1 MRSPGVSSSATTG
14 TLIGPDR
21 PQPPQTVP
29 AKVIYLNFAI
39 EPESALPPG
48 FVSIESIIDELESDE
63 AGREAMADAR
73 RFVGE
78 TFYGG
83 PPRGLAGF
91 RLAKGWS
98 QKRLAQ
104 ELKTSQSHVARIETG
119 QSDPQI
125 STVRR
130 LCEVL
135 DITIEQFERAF
146 PGGQQSP

>member
-1 MRSPGVSSSATTG
+1 MRSLGVSSSATTG

-21 PQPPQTVP
+21 PRPPQSAP
-29 AKVIYLNFAI
+29 AEVIYLNFAI
-39 EPESALPPG
+39 EPETALPPG
-48 FVSIESIIDELESDE
+48 FVSIDSIIDEFESDE

-78 TFYGG
+78 RFYSHH
-83 PPRGLAGF
+83 PRGLAGF

-104 ELKTSQSHVARIETG
+104 ELGTSQSHVARIEAG

-135 DITIEQFERAF
+135 GITIEQFERAF
-146 PGGQQSP
+146 PGGRQSS

>member
-1 MRSPGVSSSATTG
+1 MRSPSVSSSATTG
-14 TLIGPDR
+14 TLVGPDR
-21 PQPPQTVP
+21 PRPQSAP
-29 AKVIYLNFAI
+29 AKVIYFNFAI
-39 EPESALPPG
+39 EPEASLPSD
-48 FVSIESIIDELESDE
+48 FVSIDSLIDEFEADD
-63 AGREAMADAR
+63 AGREAMAEAR

-78 TFYGG
+78 RFYSSA
-83 PPRGLAGF
+83 PRGLATF

-104 ELKTSQSHVARIETG
+104 QLGTSQSHIARIEAG

-135 DITIEQFERAF
+135 GITIEQFESAF
-146 PGGQQSP
+146 TQDRQLP